1 MYDFWQDNYEWLLS
15 GIIPTLI
22 TAIFGII
29 KYRKN
34 KRNKDVSQEK
44 NIQTNTIYANN
55 NSGHITNNNHQN
67 INIGDTKNTAER
79 RYKNAIEIVKNELL
93 DNYRDLCVLINGIE
107 ERVPG
112 MYANPMNRKIHFRN
126 GQKTFIRN
134 IKQEFF
140 N

>member
-93 DNYRDLCVLINGIE
+93 ASNPQLSSSASFLRLNVLSSLN
-107 ERVPG
+107 
-112 MYANPMNRKIHFRN
+112 
-126 GQKTFIRN
+126 
-134 IKQEFF
+134 
-140 N
+140 

>member
-22 TAIFGII
+22 TAIFAII

-55 NSGHITNNNHQN
+55 NSGHITR
-67 INIGDTKNTAER
+67 ISILETRRIPLKGD
-79 RYKNAIEIVKNELL
+79 
-93 DNYRDLCVLINGIE
+93 
-107 ERVPG
+107 
-112 MYANPMNRKIHFRN
+112 
-126 GQKTFIRN
+126 IRMPL
-134 IKQEFF
+134 KS
-140 N
+140 

>member
-79 RYKNAIEIVKNELL
+79 RYKNAIEIVKN
-93 DNYRDLCVLINGIE
+93 DY
-107 ERVPG
+107 
-112 MYANPMNRKIHFRN
+112 
-126 GQKTFIRN
+126 
-134 IKQEFF
+134 
-140 N
+140 

>member
-55 NSGHITNNNHQN
+55 NLITSK
-67 INIGDTKNTAER
+67 ISRLSVFKRRITK
-79 RYKNAIEIVKNELL
+79 I
-93 DNYRDLCVLINGIE
+93 
-107 ERVPG
+107 
-112 MYANPMNRKIHFRN
+112 
-126 GQKTFIRN
+126 
-134 IKQEFF
+134 IKV
-140 N
+140 

>member
-93 DNYRDLCVLINGIE
+93 DNYREFLRNS
-107 ERVPG
+107 G